1 MMGISESKKTARS
14 ARLLGRPGIAIRG
27 AANVLRFHWR
37 PSTSPERDLRKRQS
51 VFFFSENL
59 VDLQMILC
67 GVTHGLILIHT
78 DT

>member
-37 PSTSPERDLRKRQS
+37 PSTSPERPEEAAKRLFH
-51 VFFFSENL
+51 VFSGKFSGFTNDI
-59 VDLQMILC
+59 VWSY
-67 GVTHGLILIHT
+67 TWTYT
-78 DT
+78 DTY

>member
-37 PSTSPERDLRKRQS
+37 PSTSPERPEEAAKR
-51 VFFFSENL
+51 VFFSENL